1 MPEPVTNSPASTSG
15 RRLADPGTTNPG
27 ATTLRD
33 EYPRAITPAKN
44 PSFVVCPKP
53 VSPGERRASP
63 ILLPPEALLL
73 ASQLMADGQDEH
85 GDRWTRHDPD
95 HHVDRALSHA
105 LLWLAPGVPAIDTDS
120 GYSHLVNAFTR
131 LGLAVA
137 LEHRTTKETR

>member
-53 VSPGERRASP
+53 VSPGERKARPGLVPAD
-63 ILLPPEALLL
+63 ALLL
-73 ASQLMADGQDEH
+73 VSQLMADGQDEH

-105 LLWLAPGVPAIDTDS
+105 LLWLNREPGDFDTDS
-120 GYSHLVNAFTR
+120 GYSHLVNAAAR
-131 LGLAVA
+131 LLLAVA